1 MFIVGNLLIALAR
14 VIDLIL
20 NLIFWLIFL
29 RALISWVNPDPF
41 NAIVQFLYRTTE
53 PILQPIRK
61 YFPRMGLD
69 FSPMIAILI
78 IIFIQSFLIASLKGA
93 GFRMQESR
101 RLYAPNSIKGISPKE
116 DATFQQEYKLH

>member
-41 NAIVQFLYRTTE
+41 NAIVQFLYRG
-53 PILQPIRK
+53 
-61 YFPRMGLD
+61 FC
-69 FSPMIAILI
+69 MIA
-78 IIFIQSFLIASLKGA
+78 A
-93 GFRMQESR
+93 
-101 RLYAPNSIKGISPKE
+101 
-116 DATFQQEYKLH
+116 